1 MIMKKDIVWAEII
14 NLVSRWGYRLGFM
27 TGMIL
32 GGTHLVKA
40 QDTPVDTSVQQV
52 DTTKTPP
59 AEEEETTIKSKTS
72 LSADQYPDGTIV
84 LNGLLRAKIEGS
96 YQKLPERKIDF
107 FVLNAA
113 GEEVAIG
120 DTMTGVNGVAKIRIN
135 KATLAKG
142 KDGSYSFIA
151 RYAGDDRF
159 DSSESDLTLKSAML
173 VMEPRKEDSTYM
185 ISLKATADSP
195 DGPMPIA
202 AAVVSV
208 YVKRMFSSLKVAEGE
223 TDESG
228 MVEVEFP
235 TGLPGDE
242 NGNVEI
248 TAMIEETDEYGNL
261 SAASTQPWG
270 FAVSNAFVESPK
282 ALWSPHPPTWMVVTF
297 FILMG
302 AVWIHYGIVI
312 FNLIKIKRD
321 GHHMIHKA

>member
-120 DTMTGVNGVAKIRIN
+120 DTMTGVNGVAKIKIG

-142 KDGSYSFIA
+142 EDGSYSFIA